1 MAARRRRAEKDEAK
15 PKTQLETDHAFV
27 KQQFLDADNS
37 TLDERAEGKT
47 AREYFDNKHWTEE
60 ERKIIEARGQQA
72 YADNKFKDKVE
83 YMLGMERKSRTD
95 PKAYPRTA
103 EDEGGADAATDAL
116 RYVADENMFNYVRSD
131 AAENMF
137 IEGRGAIEIIVDK
150 KYGGKIPKICVKH
163 IRWDR
168 AYADPHSMKGDYSDA
183 SYKGIITWMDLEVA
197 KRKWSSKIDILEA
210 SFSQTGPVST
220 TADDK
225 PQFVIKS
232 GDRKRVQI
240 FEHYYI
246 HDGGEWWFCKF
257 CGGGFLEE
265 PKVSAYEDENGEPSC
280 PIEIQAMYREG
291 DTGIAYGMFRR
302 LKDLQ
307 DNWNKRGSKA
317 LHLLQSNQ
325 IIMESGAAGAD
336 PDAIDKVRREASRP
350 DGVIEYQNGMKLE
363 INKNM
368 DLSQAHVQLML
379 LAGQALDITGPNAA
393 LAGQTGSIS
402 GRAKQIDQQGGLVAI
417 DKPFDAIKYLTLR
430 VYRQVWNRITQF
442 WTAETWIRVR
452 GEEQLKF
459 VALNRKVTRA
469 EMLASDLKGRDMPDD
484 EKAQILKKIMA
495 DPRAQEPIVLND
507 VSKLDVDITI
517 DDSPDVLTLQ
527 QETFST
533 LGELA
538 KTGMV
543 KISPRALIQAAPL
556 RASDKRKMLDEQD
569 GANDPMQA
577 QMAQM
582 QIEMAQLAKTNA
594 EFKNMLLEVQIHRT
608 AKEAEKIDATTKET
622 MIDSTV
628 KVAEFISPETPA
640 APKTSVAVN

>member
-1 MAARRRRAEKDEAK
+1 MARRLRKQEEAK
-15 PKTQLETDHAFV
+15 PKTQLETDHAHV
-27 KQQFLDADNS
+27 KEQFLDADNS
-37 TLDERAEGKT
+37 TISERAEGKT
-47 AREYFDNKHWTEE
+47 ARDYFDNKQWTDEE
-60 ERKIIEARGQQA
+60 IKIIEARGQPVIT
-72 YADNKFKDKVE
+72 DNKVKDKVE
-83 YMLGMERKSRTD
+83 YLLGMERKARTD

-116 RYVADENMFNYVRSD
+116 RFVADDNMFNYVRSD

-137 IEGRGAIEIIVDK
+137 IEGRGGIEIIVDK

-168 AYADPHSMKGDYSDA
+168 LYADPHSMKADYSDA

-197 KRKWSSKIDILEA
+197 LAKPEWKDKKDILEA
-210 SFSQTGPVST
+210 SFANSGPTSS

-225 PQFVIKS
+225 PAQFVIKT
-232 GDRKRVQI
+232 GNRKRIQI
-240 FEHYYI
+240 FEHYYLK
-246 HDGGEWWFCKF
+246 DGEWWYCKF

-291 DTGIAYGMFRR
+291 DTGIAYGVIRR
-302 LKDLQ
+302 YKDLQ
-307 DNWNKRGSKA
+307 DDWNKRRSKS
-317 LHLLQSNQ
+317 LHLLNTNQ
-325 IIMESGAAGAD
+325 VIMESGAAGSD
-336 PDAIDKVRREASRP
+336 PEAVATIRKEAARP
-350 DGVIEYQNGMKLE
+350 DGVLEMLPGMKLE
-363 INKNM
+363 INKNL
-368 DLSQAHVQLML
+368 DVSQGNVQMMML
-379 LAGQALDITGPNAA
+379 TGQSLDATGPNAA

-430 VYRQVWNRITQF
+430 VYRQIWNRITQF

-469 EMLASDLKGRDMPDD
+469 EVIASELKGSDMPDE
-484 EKAQILKKIMA
+484 EKAAILKQIAA
-495 DPRAQEPIVLND
+495 DPQYQEPIVLND
-507 VSKLDVDITI
+507 VSTLDVDITI

-538 KTGMV
+538 KTGAV
-543 KISPRALIQAAPL
+543 QIPPSALIEAAPL
-556 RASDKRKMLDEQD
+556 RSSVKRKMLDAVS
-569 GANDPMQA
+569 GAKDPMQA

-582 QIEMAQLAKTNA
+582 QMEMAQLAKANA
-594 EFKNMLLEVQIHRT
+594 EFKNMLLEAQIHKA

-622 MIDSTV
+622 LVDSTV
-628 KVAEFISPETPA
+628 KVATYINPETPA